1 MLKVQEVSMA
11 YGDFVAVKKVSFTI
25 KPGEIFGLLGTNGA
39 GKTTTFRMIMGL
51 LKPREGYVTFFDEPV
66 SYEHVN
72 QIGYMIEERSLLT
85 KITVKDLILYFGQL
99 KDMNKEDILTRLDYW
114 LKRFDIESY
123 KFKKIK
129 ELSKGNQQKIQFIA
143 SVINN
148 PKLLI
153 LDEPF
158 SGLDPINTM
167 LFVDAIRD
175 FQKEGTMVI
184 FSSHQLDRVEAFCEN
199 IVVLEKG
206 EVILE
211 GPIKEI
217 KKTYQ
222 KLNIKVIAEGLD
234 IAAIQALEGVL
245 EVTSDAQSTII
256 KVASEAYVN
265 DVFNIVSKAKKVL
278 TFDVMEPALSEIFI
292 SKVRGASHEKA

>member
-1 MLKVQEVSMA
+1 MLNVSQVTMA
-11 YGDFVAVKKVSFTI
+11 YGDFIAVKNVSFTI

-51 LKPREGYVTFFDEPV
+51 LKPKSGKVTYFGEQV
-66 SYEHVN
+66 GYEHVN
-72 QIGYMIEERSLLT
+72 TIGYMIEERSLLT
-85 KITVKDLILYFGQL
+85 KITVKELIVYFGQL
-99 KDMNKEDILTRLDYW
+99 KEMKKDVILTRLDYW

-123 KFKKIK
+123 KNKKIK

-158 SGLDPINTM
+158 SGLDPINTK
-167 LFVDAIRD
+167 LFVEAIRD

-184 FSSHQLDRVEAFCEN
+184 FSSHQLDQVEAFCEN

-211 GPIKEI
+211 GPIKTI

-222 KLNIKVIAEGLD
+222 KLNIKVIADGLD
-234 IAAIQALEGVL
+234 LQTIKAIQGVIS
-245 EVTSDAQSTII
+245 VTEDAQAYIVKVSSEEII
-256 KVASEAYVN
+256 Q
-265 DVFNIVSKAKKVL
+265 DVFNEVSKANKVM
-278 TFDVMEPALSEIFI
+278 TFDVMEPPLSEIFI
-292 SKVRGASHEKA
+292 SKVTGKDNE

>member
-1 MLKVQEVSMA
+1 MLVVNQVTMA
-11 YGDFVAVKKVSFTI
+11 YGDFVAVKDVSFTI

-51 LKPREGYVTFFDEPV
+51 LKPKSGNV
-66 SYEHVN
+66 SYFGESVGYEHVN
-72 QIGYMIEERSLLT
+72 TIGYMIEERSLLT
-85 KITVKDLILYFGQL
+85 KITLKDLILYFGQL
-99 KDMNKEDILTRLDYW
+99 KEIKKEVILSRLDYW

-123 KFKKIK
+123 KHKKIK

-167 LFVDAIRD
+167 LFVEAIRD

-184 FSSHQLDRVEAFCEN
+184 FSSHQLDQVETFCEN

-211 GPIKEI
+211 GPIKAI
-217 KKTYQ
+217 KKAYQ
-222 KLNIKVIAEGLD
+222 KLNIKVIAQGLD
-234 IAAIQALEGVL
+234 MTKIQAIEGVL
-245 EVTSDAQSTII
+245 NIAEEGHAIII
-256 KVASEAYVN
+256 KVASEKAVK
-265 DVFNIVSKAKKVL
+265 DVFNEVSKANHVM
-278 TFDVMEPALSEIFI
+278 TFDVMEPPLSEIFI
-292 SKVRGASHEKA
+292 SKVTGKTYE

>member
-1 MLKVQEVSMA
+1 MLKVHEVSMA

-51 LKPREGYVTFFDEPV
+51 LKPRAGYVTFFDEPV

-123 KFKKIK
+123 KLKKIK

-167 LFVDAIRD
+167 LFVEAIRD
-175 FQKEGTMVI
+175 FQKQGTMVV

-211 GPIKEI
+211 GPIKDI
-217 KKTYQ
+217 KRKYQ

-234 IAAIQALEGVL
+234 IDAIQALEGVI
-245 EVTSDAQSTII
+245 EVTNDRQSITV
-256 KVASEAYVN
+256 KVASENYVS
-265 DVFNIVSKAKKVL
+265 DVFNIVSKATKVL

-292 SKVRGASHEKA
+292 SKVRGAKNEKA

>member
-1 MLKVQEVSMA
+1 MLNVSQVTMA
-11 YGDFVAVKKVSFTI
+11 YGDFIAVKNVSFTI

-51 LKPREGYVTFFDEPV
+51 LKPKSGMVTYFGEQV
-66 SYEHVN
+66 GYEHVN
-72 QIGYMIEERSLLT
+72 TIGYMIEERSLLT
-85 KITVKDLILYFGQL
+85 KITVKELIVYFGQL
-99 KDMNKEDILTRLDYW
+99 KEMKKDVILTRLDYW

-123 KFKKIK
+123 KNKKIK

-158 SGLDPINTM
+158 SGLDPINTK
-167 LFVDAIRD
+167 LFVEAIRD

-184 FSSHQLDRVEAFCEN
+184 FSSHQLDQVEAFCEN

-211 GPIKEI
+211 GPIKTI
-217 KKTYQ
+217 KKAYQ
-222 KLNIKVIAEGLD
+222 KLNIKVIADGLD
-234 IAAIQALEGVL
+234 LQTIKAIKGVIS
-245 EVTSDAQSTII
+245 VTEDAQAHIVKVSSEEII
-256 KVASEAYVN
+256 Q
-265 DVFNIVSKAKKVL
+265 DVFNEVSKANKVM
-278 TFDVMEPALSEIFI
+278 TFDVMEPPLSEIFI
-292 SKVRGASHEKA
+292 SKVTGKDNE

>member
-1 MLKVQEVSMA
+1 MLH
-11 YGDFVAVKKVSFTI
+11 VKKVTMNYGDLIAVKDLSFTV

-51 LKPREGYVTFFDEPV
+51 LKPKKGEITYFGEHV

-72 QIGYMIEERSLLT
+72 DIGYMIEERSLLT
-85 KITVKDLILYFGQL
+85 KVTVKELMLYFGAL
-99 KDMNKEDILTRLDYW
+99 KEVPKETILTRLDYW
-114 LKRFDIESY
+114 LERFQITVY
-123 KFKKIK
+123 KTKKIK

-143 SVINN
+143 ALINS

-158 SGLDPINTM
+158 SGLDPINTR

-175 FQKEGTMVI
+175 IQRQGTMVI
-184 FSSHQLDRVEAFCEN
+184 FSSHQLDRVESFCEN

-211 GPIKEI
+211 GPIKTI

-222 KLNIKVIAEGLD
+222 KLNIHIVADNLNKEALK
-234 IAAIQALEGVL
+234 AIEGVL
-245 EVTSDAQSTII
+245 DIQENEKELIV
-256 KVASEAYVN
+256 KVASEN
-265 DVFNIVSKAKKVL
+265 IIDDVFKVVSKAQHVK
-278 TFDVMEPALSEIFI
+278 TFDVKEPPLSEIFI
-292 SKVRGASHEKA
+292 SKVTGETHE